1 MRYFLSIHRAAVL
14 LMAALLVMTGSKTV
28 ARAQEQEEILA
39 VDADAAG
46 VSILLMEASTGKI
59 IKEQNAD
66 QRRSPASVTK
76 VMTLLLAFEKLDQG
90 KMKLGDTIITSAHA
104 KSMGGSQ
111 VFLEEGEAQ
120 SVETIIK
127 CIVVASGNDAAVAM
141 AEHIAGSEEEF
152 VNMMNAKAKELGMAN
167 THFVDCCGLTDS
179 PEHYTTARDIAIMSR
194 ELITK
199 YPQIFS
205 YATIW
210 MEDMVHTTA
219 KGSSNFTLTNTN
231 KLLKQY
237 EWATGLKTGFTS
249 KAKYCISATANR
261 NGIDLIAAVM
271 GAETKELRNQTVI
284 EWFNYG
290 FSISALYQDANEE
303 ELAPVKLEGGVEEYV
318 PIVIEEAF
326 RYLDTEGNDLSRIEK
341 VIRVPEAVTAP
352 VVEGEVAGRVCYLMD
367 GKEIGS
373 VCILFDASV
382 EKAFYKDYL
391 KKTWE
396 KILL

>member
-1 MRYFLSIHRAAVL
+1 MRYFLRIQRAIVLMMAVL
-14 LMAALLVMTGSKTV
+14 LAMTGCKTMV
-28 ARAQEQEEILA
+28 RAQEQEEIIA
-39 VDADAAG
+39 VDADATG

-59 IKEQNAD
+59 IKEQDAD
-66 QRRSPASVTK
+66 IRRSPASVTK
-76 VMTLLLAFEKLDQG
+76 VMTLLLAFERLDQG
-90 KMKLGDTIITSAHA
+90 KMTLDDTIITSAHA

-152 VNMMNAKAKELGMAN
+152 VNMMNAKAKELGMEN

-179 PEHYTTARDIAIMSR
+179 QEHYTTSRDIAIMSR

-199 YPQIFS
+199 YPQIFAYS
-205 YATIW
+205 SIW

-261 NGIDLIAAVM
+261 NGIDLIAVIM
-271 GAETKELRNQTVI
+271 GAETKEQRNQTVI
-284 EWFNYG
+284 ELFNYG
-290 FSISALYQDANEE
+290 YSISTMYQDANEE
-303 ELAPVKLEGGVEEYV
+303 TLMPIRVEGGIEENV
-318 PIVIEEAF
+318 PIYIEEAF
-326 RYLDTEGNDLSRIEK
+326 RYLDTEGNDLSKVEK
-341 VIRVPEAVTAP
+341 VIRVPEYVTAP
-352 VVEGEVAGRVCYLMD
+352 VLEGEVAGRVCYSMD

-373 VCILFDASV
+373 VCILYGKTV